1 MWKKRLVR
9 LDRITKG
16 KVRDSRR
23 SEWKSVDSIEL
34 WYYWVLPSFIKE
46 KRMSYTKKGLATWV
60 YRFVWRYTKSLKAS
74 PGCQEN
80 NKTRLHCNLYC
91 HKLSFRDLRYPN
103 CKYSRNS
110 CQKTRDRKTCSCSL
124 DMLCNQSHG
133 RLQYNN
139 QQPWVLSSRYRSKIV
154 SKPANNWPH
163 AVITSL
169 MWSVES
175 PSSQFWLLFMRC
187 CSSCVITSHCGW
199 HKDQSPAVG
208 LWRE

>member
-1 MWKKRLVR
+1 MKKASSSTGSDHERESSRFEAQRVKVGR
-9 LDRITKG
+9 FDRTLILLGFT
-16 KVRDSRR
+16 
-23 SEWKSVDSIEL
+23 EL
-34 WYYWVLPSFIKE
+34 YQRKKDVVY
-46 KRMSYTKKGLATWV
+46 KKGLATWV

-91 HKLSFRDLRYPN
+91 HKLSCRDLRYPN
-103 CKYSRNS
+103 CKYSRNT

-133 RLQYNN
+133 RLQYNY